1 LQLTLKGIDSG
12 RIRSTQQEI
21 TVLKKAG
28 IVVAAAAATLLA
40 VSPLAFAGEG
50 DGGHHHGGSDVTGID
65 RSASGLLN
73 LNGNDVQVPITAC
86 DNQIPV
92 NVLGVQVP
100 LNDNNLQVTDLL
112 GGLGL
117 LGKGEHGDGGTT
129 VVDEPCNTSAGGD
142 SVDD

>member
-50 DGGHHHGGSDVTGID
+50 HDHHDGGSDSVTGID
-65 RSASGLLN
+65 RSGSGLVN
-73 LNGNDVQVPITAC
+73 LSGNDVEVPVNVC
-86 DNQIPV
+86 DNQVPV

-100 LNDNNLQVTDLL
+100 LNDNNIQITDLL
-112 GGLGL
+112 GGIGL
-117 LGKGEHGDGGTT
+117 LGEGENDGDSTS
-129 VVDEPCNTSAGGD
+129 VINEPCNASTGGD
-142 SVDD
+142 SVEG

>member
-1 LQLTLKGIDSG
+1 
-12 RIRSTQQEI
+12 
-21 TVLKKAG
+21 VLKKAG

-50 DGGHHHGGSDVTGID
+50 GHDGHGGSDSVTGID

-86 DNQIPV
+86 DNQVPI

-100 LNDNNLQVTDLL
+100 LNDNNVQVTDLL
-112 GGLGL
+112 GGIGL
-117 LGKGEHGDGGTT
+117 LGSGEDDGDAAD
-129 VVDEPCNTSAGGD
+129 VVNEPCTTSAEGD
-142 SVDD
+142 SVED